1 MLLQAERF
9 CISSKTYR
17 YYLSITTH
25 TACIFSAN
33 YKQFLYICPIK
44 GDIIDRGIREH
55 PELGIGM
62 TTEGIEVRSVG
73 NTLTLHESALV
84 EAFNLKAAIQFE
96 KNDSKSESAC
106 KFNLVNHCLMFVILV
121 DSAREALTDMPPR
134 WEEELDSVTLHNQ
147 ALCSMDM
154 SPTQG
159 FHKLQFL
166 MQQSTYPQETLQN
179 LLILYCK
186 HGYHDLASDVI
197 STYSQVKD
205 KYLSNVKSLIKLY
218 SIV

>member
-1 MLLQAERF
+1 MGDF
-9 CISSKTYR
+9 F
-17 YYLSITTH
+17 
-25 TACIFSAN
+25 FS
-33 YKQFLYICPIK
+33 
-44 GDIIDRGIREH
+44 
-55 PELGIGM
+55 
-62 TTEGIEVRSVG
+62 
-73 NTLTLHESALV
+73 
-84 EAFNLKAAIQFE
+84 
-96 KNDSKSESAC
+96 
-106 KFNLVNHCLMFVILV
+106 V

-197 STYSQVKD
+197 STYSPVKD
-205 KYLSNVKSLIKLY
+205 KYLSNVRKIICLILVSRQLCVIIS
-218 SIV
+218 SISVNLWMLLSHNKHHLTKRTANWITWQIN

>member
-1 MLLQAERF
+1 M
-9 CISSKTYR
+9 
-17 YYLSITTH
+17 
-25 TACIFSAN
+25 
-33 YKQFLYICPIK
+33 
-44 GDIIDRGIREH
+44 
-55 PELGIGM
+55 
-62 TTEGIEVRSVG
+62 
-73 NTLTLHESALV
+73 
-84 EAFNLKAAIQFE
+84 
-96 KNDSKSESAC
+96 
-106 KFNLVNHCLMFVILV
+106 
-121 DSAREALTDMPPR
+121 TDMPPR

-197 STYSQVKD
+197 STYSPVKD
-205 KYLSNVKSLIKLY
+205 KYLSNVKTNNYSDVVYLYYYLLILFLVHTGICGCCY
-218 SIV
+218 CTTIFTR

>member
-1 MLLQAERF
+1 
-9 CISSKTYR
+9 
-17 YYLSITTH
+17 
-25 TACIFSAN
+25 
-33 YKQFLYICPIK
+33 
-44 GDIIDRGIREH
+44 
-55 PELGIGM
+55 M

-96 KNDSKSESAC
+96 KNDSNSINTCMNVFENIVDGGFLFS
-106 KFNLVNHCLMFVILV
+106 VN
-121 DSAREALTDMPPR
+121 SAREALTDMPPR
-134 WEEELDSVTLHNQ
+134 WEEELDSMTLHNQ

-197 STYSQVKD
+197 STYSPVKD
-205 KYLSNVKSLIKLY
+205 KYLSNVRKINCL
-218 SIV
+218 

>member
-1 MLLQAERF
+1 
-9 CISSKTYR
+9 
-17 YYLSITTH
+17 
-25 TACIFSAN
+25 
-33 YKQFLYICPIK
+33 
-44 GDIIDRGIREH
+44 
-55 PELGIGM
+55 M

-96 KNDSKSESAC
+96 KNDSK
-106 KFNLVNHCLMFVILV
+106 LMKIDLNITIIIDNGEIFVPV

-197 STYSQVKD
+197 STYSPVKD
-205 KYLSNVKSLIKLY
+205 KYLSNV
-218 SIV
+218 

>member
-1 MLLQAERF
+1 MHFIIIKIIHNYLLFE
-9 CISSKTYR
+9 
-17 YYLSITTH
+17 
-25 TACIFSAN
+25 
-33 YKQFLYICPIK
+33 

-96 KNDSKSESAC
+96 KNDSKTIYIYIYKYYSVYHPNIFFS
-106 KFNLVNHCLMFVILV
+106 V
-121 DSAREALTDMPPR
+121 DSAREAMTDMPPR

-197 STYSQVKD
+197 STYSPVKD
-205 KYLSNVKSLIKLY
+205 KYLSNVKTIN
-218 SIV
+218 

>member
-1 MLLQAERF
+1 
-9 CISSKTYR
+9 
-17 YYLSITTH
+17 
-25 TACIFSAN
+25 
-33 YKQFLYICPIK
+33 
-44 GDIIDRGIREH
+44 
-55 PELGIGM
+55 M

-96 KNDSKSESAC
+96 KNDSKTENIFEQYSVYDPDNFFS
-106 KFNLVNHCLMFVILV
+106 V
-121 DSAREALTDMPPR
+121 DSAREAMTDMPPR

-197 STYSQVKD
+197 STYSPVKD
-205 KYLSNVKSLIKLY
+205 KYLSNVKTND
-218 SIV
+218 

>member
-1 MLLQAERF
+1 M
-9 CISSKTYR
+9 
-17 YYLSITTH
+17 
-25 TACIFSAN
+25 
-33 YKQFLYICPIK
+33 
-44 GDIIDRGIREH
+44 
-55 PELGIGM
+55 
-62 TTEGIEVRSVG
+62 
-73 NTLTLHESALV
+73 
-84 EAFNLKAAIQFE
+84 
-96 KNDSKSESAC
+96 
-106 KFNLVNHCLMFVILV
+106 
-121 DSAREALTDMPPR
+121 TDMPPR

-197 STYSQVKD
+197 STYSPVKD
-205 KYLSNVKSLIKLY
+205 KYLSNVKIQYKCLIGKILLTRVWILMQISLFLEALKQCFPRTKFVSRFKELKNATFN
-218 SIV
+218 

>member
-1 MLLQAERF
+1 M
-9 CISSKTYR
+9 
-17 YYLSITTH
+17 
-25 TACIFSAN
+25 
-33 YKQFLYICPIK
+33 
-44 GDIIDRGIREH
+44 
-55 PELGIGM
+55 
-62 TTEGIEVRSVG
+62 
-73 NTLTLHESALV
+73 
-84 EAFNLKAAIQFE
+84 
-96 KNDSKSESAC
+96 
-106 KFNLVNHCLMFVILV
+106 
-121 DSAREALTDMPPR
+121 TDMPPR

-197 STYSQVKD
+197 STYSPVKD
-205 KYLSNVKSLIKLY
+205 KYLSNVKTINN
-218 SIV
+218 

>member
-1 MLLQAERF
+1 
-9 CISSKTYR
+9 
-17 YYLSITTH
+17 
-25 TACIFSAN
+25 
-33 YKQFLYICPIK
+33 
-44 GDIIDRGIREH
+44 
-55 PELGIGM
+55 M

-96 KNDSKSESAC
+96 KNDSKSINTCMNVFENIVDGGFLFS
-106 KFNLVNHCLMFVILV
+106 VN
-121 DSAREALTDMPPR
+121 SAREALTDMPPR
-134 WEEELDSVTLHNQ
+134 WEEELDSMTLHNQ

-197 STYSQVKD
+197 STYSPVKD
-205 KYLSNVKSLIKLY
+205 KYLSNVRKINCL
-218 SIV
+218 